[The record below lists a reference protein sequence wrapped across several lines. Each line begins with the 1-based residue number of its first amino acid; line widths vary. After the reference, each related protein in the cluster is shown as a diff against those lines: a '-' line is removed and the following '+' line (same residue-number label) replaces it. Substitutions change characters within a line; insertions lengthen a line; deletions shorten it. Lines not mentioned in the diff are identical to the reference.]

1 MPGLARKSGWNAV
14 RTEPFDF
21 SLPYTSCAVCRY
33 SGATKGTFIQQGGSA
48 SATRAGAGA
57 GPRPGQAHISARRG
71 RPRPK
76 TGRARAGRRGA
87 DQPAQTA
94 GARCR
99 RRPCPR
105 PHPGPAC
112 SLLVHAHCSH
122 VCSASPSADDPRV
135 HAVQR
140 HWRPEQL
147 LATSCKEKSRIR
159 IELTIEN
166 LSD

>member
-87 DQPAQTA
+87 DPPAQTA
-94 GARCR
+94 RARCR
-99 RRPCPR
+99 RRPCPAHIQVK
-105 PHPGPAC
+105 PAAC
-112 SLLVHAHCSH
+112 SFTPTARMCV
-122 VCSASPSADDPRV
+122 SPSPASMIPIQQC
-135 HAVQR
+135 VQR
-140 HWRPEQL
+140 RLRP
-147 LATSCKEKSRIR
+147 
-159 IELTIEN
+159 
-166 LSD
+166 

>member
-1 MPGLARKSGWNAV
+1 MQSGQ
-14 RTEPFDF
+14 TDF
-21 SLPYTSCAVCRY
+21 LLHYSNCAVCRY

-112 SLLVHAHCSH
+112 WWLIHAHCPL
-122 VCSASPSADDPRV
+122 VCNALASADDL
-135 HAVQR
+135 HAAVCTALFEALTA
-140 HWRPEQL
+140 PGNL
-147 LATSCKEKSRIR
+147 LQGKIKNQT
-159 IELTIEN
+159 
-166 LSD
+166 

>member
-21 SLPYTSCAVCRY
+21 SLHYSNCAVCRY
-33 SGATKGTFIQQGGSA
+33 SGATKGAFIQQGCSE

-57 GPRPGQAHISARRG
+57 GPRPARAHISGLRW

-76 TGRARAGRRGA
+76 MGRARAGPRGA

-99 RRPCPR
+99 GRPCPC

-112 SLLVHAHCSH
+112 RRLIHAHCPH
-122 VCSASPSADDPRV
+122 VCNALASANDLHVAVRTALFEALLSPCN
-135 HAVQR
+135 
-140 HWRPEQL
+140 L
-147 LATSCKEKSRIR
+147 LQGEIK
-159 IELTIEN
+159 N
-166 LSD
+166 

>member
-57 GPRPGQAHISARRG
+57 GPHPGQARISARRG

-94 GARCR
+94 RARARCR

-105 PHPGPAC
+105 PHPGQAC
-112 SLLVHAHCSH
+112 SRLVHAHCPH
-122 VCSASPSADDPRV
+122 VCIALASVDDP
-135 HAVQR
+135 HTAVR
-140 HWRPEQL
+140 TAPFEALTAPRNL
-147 LATSCKEKSRIR
+147 LQGKIKNQT
-159 IELTIEN
+159 
-166 LSD
+166 